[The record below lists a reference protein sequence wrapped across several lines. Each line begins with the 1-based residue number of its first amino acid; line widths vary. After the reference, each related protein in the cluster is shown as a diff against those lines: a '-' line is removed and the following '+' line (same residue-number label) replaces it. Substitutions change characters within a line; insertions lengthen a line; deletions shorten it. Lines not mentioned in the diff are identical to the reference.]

1 MVRDD
6 GDQVAKAEE
15 EMIWTILHWAGV
27 IVAIYITYKGINYL
41 AKD

>member
-1 MVRDD
+1 MGHR
-6 GDQVAKAEE
+6 AREE
-15 EMIWTILHWAGV
+15 KEEDKMIWTILHWAGV

>member
-1 MVRDD
+1 
-6 GDQVAKAEE
+6 
-15 EMIWTILHWAGV
+15 MIWTILHWVMV